1 MGRYMITA
9 TNVVVAV
16 SQLLISDEGEKG
28 ERWKDG
34 EIQSNKSDRTR

>member
-1 MGRYMITA
+1 MTA
-9 TNVVVAV
+9 TNAVVAA

-34 EIQSNKSDRTR
+34 EIQLNKSDRTR